1 MERMDNSIEVTKIVN
16 WQEIDKFNPEQQQEE
31 LDNINKRKAKSKEEN
46 EEKIT
51 QLKLQLEIESFL
63 DTLKNNNWLINF
75 DSMEQ
80 IWHWGTHYVF
90 NPDKSGKF
98 IVKINNTVY
107 NESLKGNKNWILN
120 ENSRKMANG
129 FINDRN
135 NKFDALYKSFWVE
148 NCLYERLKLV
158 KIQYKGKIV
167 ECPIVIQEKSEL
179 YKKEHICFPAQ
190 YIERV
195 SNKDKNLYEM
205 LNNILLTNTLKINK
219 TQEIDNFMSKNNT
232 KLKEFIDNIYNDKN
246 LKNKV
251 EEFLDKIKNHYENT
265 WEIID
270 LVGNDNVM
278 FYQEWENRD
287 FKIWSVI
294 KNTWEKELGNVLNT
308 LEKNPEALTRNNPT
322 RKHLNNLLAY
332 TRILNYLWIKLGK
345 WKIINLNLN
354 ETQIKN
360 LNALW
365 I

>member
-1 MERMDNSIEVTKIVN
+1 
-16 WQEIDKFNPEQQQEE
+16 
-31 LDNINKRKAKSKEEN
+31 
-46 EEKIT
+46 
-51 QLKLQLEIESFL
+51 
-63 DTLKNNNWLINF
+63 
-75 DSMEQ
+75 
-80 IWHWGTHYVF
+80 
-90 NPDKSGKF
+90 
-98 IVKINNTVY
+98 
-107 NESLKGNKNWILN
+107 
-120 ENSRKMANG
+120 
-129 FINDRN
+129 
-135 NKFDALYKSFWVE
+135 
-148 NCLYERLKLV
+148 
-158 KIQYKGKIV
+158 
-167 ECPIVIQEKSEL
+167 
-179 YKKEHICFPAQ
+179 
-190 YIERV
+190 
-195 SNKDKNLYEM
+195 
-205 LNNILLTNTLKINK
+205 
-219 TQEIDNFMSKNNT
+219 MSKNNP